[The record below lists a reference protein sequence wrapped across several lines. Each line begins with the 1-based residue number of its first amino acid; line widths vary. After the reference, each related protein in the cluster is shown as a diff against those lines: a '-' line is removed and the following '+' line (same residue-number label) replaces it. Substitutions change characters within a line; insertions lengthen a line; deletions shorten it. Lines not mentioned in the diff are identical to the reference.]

1 MRRQRKFVSAQSMV
15 EFALVG
21 PLFFLML
28 IGTIEMGRLMW
39 TSHELS
45 NGAREG
51 ARWASVRGER
61 YEDQPNPAI
70 TWDDV
75 RTVILNRTSALDS
88 TLTGTLTYHPST
100 GLGEREPGSKV
111 RVTTTYTYVPMVGG
125 FLGIGNITLS
135 RQSELTI
142 HY

>member
-1 MRRQRKFVSAQSMV
+1 MGRRQRRFFSAQSMV
-15 EFALVG
+15 EFAFVG
-21 PLFFLML
+21 PIFLLML

-45 NGAREG
+45 NGTREG
-51 ARWASVRGER
+51 ARWASVRGDRWEA
-61 YEDQPNPAI
+61 QSNSAI
-70 TWDDV
+70 TWADV
-75 RTVILNRTSALDS
+75 RTVILDRTSALDS
-88 TLTGTLTYHPST
+88 TLSGTLTYPSANS
-100 GLGEREPGSKV
+100 REPGSKV
-111 RVTTTYTYVPMVGG
+111 RVTTTYTYVPMVGE